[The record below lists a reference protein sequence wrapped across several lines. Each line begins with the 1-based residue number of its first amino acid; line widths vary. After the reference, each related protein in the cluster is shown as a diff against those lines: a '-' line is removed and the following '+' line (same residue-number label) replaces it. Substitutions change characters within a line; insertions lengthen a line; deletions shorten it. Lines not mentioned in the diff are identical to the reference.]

1 MKILKRPLFGLLL
14 VAVTLNVFM
23 GSAFS
28 EDKLGTRDNPIKI
41 FFTPSVDA
49 NTIATNSV
57 GFLKFMEKET
67 GLFFKS
73 GIPSNY
79 VAVVE
84 AFGSNRADVAVMN
97 SFGYLLANTKYGAE
111 AKLKALRHGK
121 DYYAGAIYVSEKSGI
136 KTLKDL
142 NGKKFAFTDSSS
154 TSGYLY
160 PLKIFNEEKIKLGN
174 TIFAIKHDN
183 VITMIY
189 QGQVD
194 AGAAFYSDAFD
205 GKIKDARERVLTQ
218 FPDVEKKVKVLK
230 VTDKIPNDPFVFRKG
245 MDAAIT
251 TKIINGLMKY
261 IGTEEGKTVF
271 KNIYAID
278 GIVPASNKDYDS
290 LRAVIKAANV
300 DVGSLVK

>member
-1 MKILKRPLFGLLL
+1 MKFLKRPLVGLLL
-14 VAVTLNVFM
+14 LAVSTAVM
-23 GSAFS
+23 A
-28 EDKLGTRDNPIKI
+28 EDKLGTRDNPVKI

-49 NTIATNSV
+49 NTIATNSTS
-57 GFLKFMEKET
+57 FLKFMEKET
-67 GLFFKS
+67 GLYFKS
-73 GIPSNY
+73 GIPSNFI
-79 VAVVE
+79 AVVE

-97 SFGYLLANTKYGAE
+97 SFGYLLANTKFGAE

-136 KTLKDL
+136 KSLKDL
-142 NGKKFAFTDSSS
+142 NGKKFAFTDASS

-160 PLKIFNEEKIKLGN
+160 PLKIFNDSKVKLGN
-174 TIFAIKHDN
+174 TMFAQKHDN

-218 FPDVEKKVKVLK
+218 FPDVEQKVKVLK
-230 VTDKIPNDPFVFRKG
+230 ITDKIPNDPFVFRKG
-245 MDAAIT
+245 IDPAIT
-251 TKIINGLMKY
+251 AKILSALNKY
-261 IGTEEGKTVF
+261 LATEEGKTTF

-278 GIVPASNKDYDS
+278 GVVPATNKDYDS

-300 DVGSLVK
+300 DVGALVK

>member
-1 MKILKRPLFGLLL
+1 MNILKRPLLGLLL
-14 VAVTLNVFM
+14 VAVSV
-23 GSAFS
+23 SAFA
-28 EDKLGTRDNPIKI
+28 EDKLGSRDNPIKI

-49 NTIATNSV
+49 NTIATNSTS
-57 GFLKFMEKET
+57 FLKFMEKET
-67 GLFFKS
+67 GFYFKS

-97 SFGYLLANTKYGAE
+97 SFGYLMANAKYGAE

-136 KTLKDL
+136 KSVKDL
-142 NGKKFAFTDSSS
+142 AGKKFAFTDSSS

-160 PLKIFNEEKIKLGN
+160 PLKIFKDEKVKLGN
-174 TIFAIKHDN
+174 TMFAIKHDN

-194 AGAAFYSDAFD
+194 AGAAFYSDGFD
-205 GKIKDARERVLTQ
+205 GKIKDARERVMTQ

-230 VTDKIPNDPFVFRKG
+230 VTEKIPNDPFVFRKG
-245 MDAAIT
+245 MEPAAVD
-251 TKIINGLMKY
+251 KIIVALKKY
-261 IGTEEGKTVF
+261 LATEEGKTVF

-278 GIVPASNKDYDS
+278 GVVPASNKDYDS
-290 LRAVIKAANV
+290 LRAVIKAVGV
-300 DVGSLVK
+300 DVGTLVK

>member
-1 MKILKRPLFGLLL
+1 MKILKRPLLGLLL
-14 VAVTLNVFM
+14 VAV
-23 GSAFS
+23 SATSFA
-28 EDKLGTRDNPIKI
+28 EDKLGTRDNPVKI

-49 NTIATNSV
+49 NTIATNSTS
-57 GFLKFMEKET
+57 FLKFMEKET
-67 GLFFKS
+67 GFYFKS

-97 SFGYLLANTKYGAE
+97 SFGYLMANAKYGAE

-136 KTLKDL
+136 KSVKDL
-142 NGKKFAFTDSSS
+142 AGKKFAFTDSSS

-160 PLKIFNEEKIKLGN
+160 PLKIFKDEKVKLGN
-174 TIFAIKHDN
+174 TMFAIKHDN

-205 GKIKDARERVLTQ
+205 GKIKDARERVMTQ

-230 VTDKIPNDPFVFRKG
+230 VTEKIPNDPFVFRKG
-245 MDAAIT
+245 MDPAAVD
-251 TKIINGLMKY
+251 KIIVALKKY
-261 IGTEEGKTVF
+261 LATEEGKTVF

-278 GIVPASNKDYDS
+278 GVVPATNKDYDS
-290 LRAVIKAANV
+290 LRAVIKAVGV
-300 DVGSLVK
+300 DVGTLVK

>member
-1 MKILKRPLFGLLL
+1 MKILKRATLALLL
-14 VAVTLNVFM
+14 VAVSTVVM
-23 GSAFS
+23 A
-28 EDKLGTRDNPIKI
+28 EDKLGTRDNPVKI
-41 FFTPSVDA
+41 YFTPSVDA
-49 NTIATNSV
+49 NTIATNSTS
-57 GFLKFMEKET
+57 FLQFMEKET
-67 GLFFKS
+67 GLYFKS

-84 AFGSNRADVAVMN
+84 AFGSNRADIAVMN
-97 SFGYLLANTKYGAE
+97 SFGYLLANSKFGAE

-136 KTLKDL
+136 KSLKDL

-160 PLKIFNEEKIKLGN
+160 PQKIFNDAKVKVGN
-174 TIFAIKHDN
+174 STFAIKHDN

-194 AGAAFYSDAFD
+194 AGAAFYSEPFD

-218 FPDVEKKVKVLK
+218 FPDVEAKVKVLK

-245 MDAAIT
+245 MDPVIVEKFIT
-251 TKIINGLMKY
+251 ALKKY
-261 IGTEEGKTVF
+261 IATPEGQTVF

-278 GIVPASNKDYDS
+278 GIVPATNKDYDS
-290 LRAVIKAANV
+290 LRSVIKAANL
-300 DVGSLVK
+300 DLGTLVK

>member
-1 MKILKRPLFGLLL
+1 MILRRALIGFLLGLVCL
-14 VAVTLNVFM
+14 
-23 GSAFS
+23 SAFA
-28 EDKLGTRDNPIKI
+28 EDKLGTRENPVKI
-41 FFTPSVDA
+41 FFTPSVDS
-49 NTIATNSV
+49 NTIATNST

-67 GLFFKS
+67 GYYFKS
-73 GIPSNY
+73 GIPANY

-97 SFGYLLANTKYGAE
+97 SFGYLLANSKYGAE

-160 PLKIFNEEKIKLGN
+160 PLKIFKEEKIKLGN
-174 TIFAIKHDN
+174 TMFAIKHDN

-194 AGAAFYSDAFD
+194 AGAAFYSDAYN
-205 GKIKDARERVLTQ
+205 GQIKDARERVLTQ

-230 VTDKIPNDPFVFRKG
+230 ITDKIPNDPFVFRKG
-245 MDAAIT
+245 MDPAMT
-251 TKIINGLMKY
+251 MKIINSLIKY
-261 IGTEEGKTVF
+261 LGTEEGKTVF

-278 GIVPASNKDYDS
+278 GIVPAANKDYDS
-290 LRAVIKAANV
+290 LRAVIKATGV
-300 DVGSLVK
+300 DIGTLVK

>member
-1 MKILKRPLFGLLL
+1 MTILKRALLGLLL
-14 VAVTLNVFM
+14 GLVCL
-23 GSAFS
+23 SAFA
-28 EDKLGTRDNPIKI
+28 EDKLGTEENPVKI

-67 GLFFKS
+67 GLYFKS

-97 SFGYLLANTKYGAE
+97 SFGYLLANSKYGAE

-142 NGKKFAFTDSSS
+142 EGKKFAFTDSSS

-160 PLKIFNEEKIKLGN
+160 PLKIFNDAKVKLGN
-174 TIFAIKHDN
+174 TMFAIKHDN

-194 AGAAFYSDAFD
+194 AGAAFYSDPFD
-205 GKIKDARERVLTQ
+205 GQMKDARERVLTQ

-245 MDAAIT
+245 IDPAVT
-251 TKIINGLMKY
+251 TKIINALKKY
-261 IGTEEGKTVF
+261 LATEEGKTVF

-278 GIVPASNKDYDS
+278 GIVPATNKDYDS
-290 LRAVIKAANV
+290 LRAVIKSTGT
-300 DVGSLVK
+300 DVGLLVK

>member
-1 MKILKRPLFGLLL
+1 MKILKRPLLGLLL
-14 VAVTLNVFM
+14 VAVSVSSF
-23 GSAFS
+23 A
-28 EDKLGTRDNPIKI
+28 EDKLGTRDNPVKI

-49 NTIATNSV
+49 NTIATNSTS
-57 GFLKFMEKET
+57 FLKFMEKET
-67 GLFFKS
+67 GFYFKS

-97 SFGYLLANTKYGAE
+97 SFGYLMANAKYGAE

-136 KTLKDL
+136 KSIKDL
-142 NGKKFAFTDSSS
+142 AGKKFAFTDSSS

-160 PLKIFNEEKIKLGN
+160 PLKIFKDDNVKLGN
-174 TIFAIKHDN
+174 TMFAIKHDN

-194 AGAAFYSDAFD
+194 AGAAFYSDGFD
-205 GKIKDARERVLTQ
+205 GKIKDARERVMTQ
-218 FPDVEKKVKVLK
+218 FPDVESKVKVLK
-230 VTDKIPNDPFVFRKG
+230 ITDKIPNDPFVFRKG
-245 MDAAIT
+245 MDPAAVD
-251 TKIINGLMKY
+251 KIIVALKKY
-261 IGTEEGKTVF
+261 LATEEGKTVF

-278 GIVPASNKDYDS
+278 GVVPATNKDYDS
-290 LRAVIKAANV
+290 LRAVIKSVGV
-300 DVGSLVK
+300 DVGTLVK

>member
-1 MKILKRPLFGLLL
+1 MKILKRPLLGLLL
-14 VAVTLNVFM
+14 VAVSV
-23 GSAFS
+23 SAFA
-28 EDKLGTRDNPIKI
+28 EDKLGTRDNPVKI

-49 NTIATNSV
+49 NTIATNSTS
-57 GFLKFMEKET
+57 FLKFMEKET
-67 GLFFKS
+67 GFYFKS

-97 SFGYLLANTKYGAE
+97 SFGYLMANAKYGAE

-136 KTLKDL
+136 KSIKDL
-142 NGKKFAFTDSSS
+142 AGKKFAFTDSSS

-160 PLKIFNEEKIKLGN
+160 PLKIFKDEKVKLGN
-174 TIFAIKHDN
+174 TMFAIKHDN

-194 AGAAFYSDAFD
+194 AGAAFYSDGFD
-205 GKIKDARERVLTQ
+205 GKIKDARERVMTQ

-230 VTDKIPNDPFVFRKG
+230 ITDKIPNDPFVFRKG
-245 MDAAIT
+245 MDPAAVN
-251 TKIINGLMKY
+251 KIIVALKKY
-261 IGTEEGKTVF
+261 LATEEGKTVF

-278 GIVPASNKDYDS
+278 GVVPATNKDYDS
-290 LRAVIKAANV
+290 LRAVIKAVGV
-300 DVGSLVK
+300 DVGTLVK

>member
-1 MKILKRPLFGLLL
+1 MKILKRPLLGLLL
-14 VAVTLNVFM
+14 VAISV
-23 GSAFS
+23 SAFA
-28 EDKLGTRDNPIKI
+28 EDKLGSRDNPVKI

-49 NTIATNSV
+49 NSIATNSV

-67 GLFFKS
+67 GYYFKS

-97 SFGYLLANTKYGAE
+97 SFGYLLANSKFGAE
-111 AKLKALRHGK
+111 AKLKAIRHGK

-160 PLKIFNEEKIKLGN
+160 PLKIFNDEKIKLGN

-245 MDAAIT
+245 LDPAMT
-251 TKIINGLMKY
+251 KKIIDALMKY
-261 IGTEEGKTVF
+261 IGTEEGKKVF
-271 KNIYAID
+271 TTIYAID

-300 DVGSLVK
+300 DVGALVK

>member
-1 MKILKRPLFGLLL
+1 MKILRRPLLGLLL
-14 VAVTLNVFM
+14 VAVSV
-23 GSAFS
+23 SAFAA
-28 EDKLGTRDNPIKI
+28 EDKFGTRDNPVKI

-49 NTIATNSV
+49 NTIATNSTS
-57 GFLKFMEKET
+57 FLKFMEKET
-67 GLFFKS
+67 GYYFKS

-97 SFGYLLANTKYGAE
+97 SFGYLMANAKYGAE

-136 KTLKDL
+136 KSVKELA
-142 NGKKFAFTDSSS
+142 GKKFAFTDSSS

-160 PLKIFNEEKIKLGN
+160 PLKILKDEKVKLGN
-174 TIFAIKHDN
+174 TMFAIKHDN
-183 VITMIY
+183 VITMVY

-205 GKIKDARERVLTQ
+205 GKIKDARERVMTQ

-230 VTDKIPNDPFVFRKG
+230 ITDKIPNDPFVFRKG
-245 MDAAIT
+245 MDPAAV
-251 TKIINGLMKY
+251 TKIVNALKKY
-261 IGTEEGKTVF
+261 LATEEGKTVF

-278 GIVPASNKDYDS
+278 GVVPATNKDYDS
-290 LRAVIKAANV
+290 LRTVIK
-300 DVGSLVK
+300 DVGVDLGTLVK

>member
-1 MKILKRPLFGLLL
+1 MKILKRPLLGLLL
-14 VAVTLNVFM
+14 VAVSV
-23 GSAFS
+23 SAFA
-28 EDKLGTRDNPIKI
+28 EDKLGSRDNPVKI

-49 NTIATNSV
+49 NTIATNSTS
-57 GFLKFMEKET
+57 FLKFMEKET
-67 GLFFKS
+67 GFYFKS

-97 SFGYLLANTKYGAE
+97 SFGYLMANAKYGAE

-136 KTLKDL
+136 KSIKDL
-142 NGKKFAFTDSSS
+142 AGKKFAFTDSSS

-160 PLKIFNEEKIKLGN
+160 PLKIFKDEKVKLGN
-174 TIFAIKHDN
+174 TMFAIKHDN

-194 AGAAFYSDAFD
+194 AGAAFYSDGFD
-205 GKIKDARERVLTQ
+205 GKIKDARERVMTQ

-230 VTDKIPNDPFVFRKG
+230 ITDKIPNDPFVFRKG
-245 MDAAIT
+245 MDPAAVD
-251 TKIINGLMKY
+251 KIIVALKKY
-261 IGTEEGKTVF
+261 LATEEGKTVF

-278 GIVPASNKDYDS
+278 GVVPASNKDYDS
-290 LRAVIKAANV
+290 LRAVIKAVGV
-300 DVGSLVK
+300 DVGTLVK

>member
-1 MKILKRPLFGLLL
+1 MKILKRPLLGLLIGL
-14 VAVTLNVFM
+14 VCV
-23 GSAFS
+23 SAFA
-28 EDKLGTRDNPIKI
+28 EDKLGTRDNPVKI

-57 GFLKFMEKET
+57 NFLKFMEKET
-67 GLFFKS
+67 GYYFKS

-97 SFGYLLANTKYGAE
+97 SFGYLLANSKFGAE

-121 DYYAGAIYVSEKSGI
+121 DYYAGAIYVSTKSGI
-136 KTLKDL
+136 KTMKDL

-160 PLKIFNEEKIKLGN
+160 PLKIFNDEKVKLGN
-174 TIFAIKHDN
+174 TMFAIKHDN

-218 FPDVEKKVKVLK
+218 FPDVEQKVKVLK

-245 MDAAIT
+245 LDPAMT
-251 TKIINGLMKY
+251 KKIIDALMKY
-261 IGTEEGKTVF
+261 IATPEGKAVF
-271 KNIYAID
+271 TTIYAID

-300 DVGSLVK
+300 DVGALVK

>member
-1 MKILKRPLFGLLL
+1 MKILKRPLLGLLL
-14 VAVTLNVFM
+14 VAVSVSSF
-23 GSAFS
+23 A
-28 EDKLGTRDNPIKI
+28 EDKLGTRDNPVKI

-49 NTIATNSV
+49 NTIATNSTS
-57 GFLKFMEKET
+57 FLKFMEKET
-67 GLFFKS
+67 GYYFKS

-97 SFGYLLANTKYGAE
+97 SFGYLMANAKFGAE

-136 KTLKDL
+136 KSIKDL
-142 NGKKFAFTDSSS
+142 AGKKFAFTDSSS

-160 PLKIFNEEKIKLGN
+160 PLKIFKDEKVKLGN
-174 TIFAIKHDN
+174 TMFAIKHDN

-194 AGAAFYSDAFD
+194 GGAAFYSDGFD
-205 GKIKDARERVLTQ
+205 GKIKDARERVMTQ

-230 VTDKIPNDPFVFRKG
+230 ITDKIPNDPFVFRKG
-245 MDAAIT
+245 MDPAAVD
-251 TKIINGLMKY
+251 KIIVALKKY
-261 IGTEEGKTVF
+261 LATEEGKTVF

-278 GIVPASNKDYDS
+278 GVVPATNKDYDS
-290 LRAVIKAANV
+290 LRAVIKAVGV
-300 DVGSLVK
+300 DVGTLVK

>member
-1 MKILKRPLFGLLL
+1 MKILKRPLVGLLL
-14 VAVTLNVFM
+14 GLVCL
-23 GSAFS
+23 SAFA
-28 EDKLGTRDNPIKI
+28 EDKLGSRDNPVKI
-41 FFTPSVDA
+41 FFTPSVDQ

-57 GFLKFMEKET
+57 NFLKFMEKET
-67 GLFFKS
+67 GYYFKS

-97 SFGYLLANTKYGAE
+97 SFGYLLANTKFGAE

-142 NGKKFAFTDSSS
+142 NGKKFAFTDASS

-160 PLKIFNEEKIKLGN
+160 PLKIFNDEKIKLAN
-174 TIFAIKHDN
+174 TMFAIKHDN

-194 AGAAFYSDAFD
+194 AGAAFYSEGFD

-230 VTDKIPNDPFVFRKG
+230 ITDKIPNDPFVFRKG
-245 MDAAIT
+245 LEPAMTNKIVAA
-251 TKIINGLMKY
+251 LMKY
-261 IGTEEGKTVF
+261 IGTPEGKKVF
-271 KNIYAID
+271 TDIYAID
-278 GIVPASNKDYDS
+278 GIVPATNKDYDS
-290 LRAVIKAANV
+290 LRAVIKEANV
-300 DVGSLVK
+300 DVGALVK

>member
-1 MKILKRPLFGLLL
+1 MMFFKRPLIGLLL
-14 VAVTLNVFM
+14 GLLCVP
-23 GSAFS
+23 AFAA
-28 EDKLGTRDNPIKI
+28 DALGTRDNPVKI

-57 GFLKFMEKET
+57 NFLKFMEKET
-67 GLFFKS
+67 GLMFKS

-79 VAVVE
+79 IAVVE
-84 AFGSNRADVAVMN
+84 AFGSDRADVAVMN

-160 PLKIFNEEKIKLGN
+160 PLKIFNDAKVKLGN

-205 GKIKDARERVLTQ
+205 GQIKDARERVLTQ

-230 VTDKIPNDPFVFRKG
+230 ITDKIPNDPFVFRKG
-245 MDAAIT
+245 MDPAMT
-251 TKIINGLMKY
+251 TKIIAALMKY
-261 IGTEEGKTVF
+261 IGTEEGKTTF

-278 GIVPASNKDYDS
+278 GIVPATNKDYDS
-290 LRAVIKAANV
+290 LRAVIKSTGT
-300 DVGSLVK
+300 DIGTLVK